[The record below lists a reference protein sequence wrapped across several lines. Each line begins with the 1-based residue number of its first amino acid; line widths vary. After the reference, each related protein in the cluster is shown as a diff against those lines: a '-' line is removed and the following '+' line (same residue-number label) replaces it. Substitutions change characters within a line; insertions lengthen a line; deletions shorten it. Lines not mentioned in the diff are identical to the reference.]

1 VPDRWFERDDDPVWP
16 RHWKTFP
23 RAWRETAGNEEHSAE
38 IRAVIARTI
47 EELPEEWRTVIELR
61 DVEGLTLEEVSRR
74 LHMSDADQTV
84 ALHSARATV
93 LEALAPYFQEP
104 ST

>member
-1 VPDRWFERDDDPVWP
+1 VWP

-23 RAWRETAGNEEHSAE
+23 RAWRDTGDEEHSAE
-38 IRAVIARTI
+38 IRAAIARTI
-47 EELPEEWRTVIELR
+47 EELPEEWRAVIELR

-74 LHMSDADQTV
+74 LHMSDTDQTV

-93 LEALAPYFQEP
+93 LEALAPYFREEP
-104 ST
+104 E

>member
-23 RAWRETAGNEEHSAE
+23 RAWRETEEDKQHSAE

-47 EELPEEWRTVIELR
+47 EDLPEEWRTVIELR

-74 LHMSDADQTV
+74 LYISDTDQTV
-84 ALHSARATV
+84 ALHAARATV
-93 LEALAPYFQEP
+93 LEALAPYFEEGP
-104 ST
+104 E